1 MDFNGKTVLVYGLG
15 ISGRGIVRLLH
26 QNNISMV
33 LYDANVDL
41 DTDAFMSEY
50 GLKDTRFIKGSL
62 KAEDLEGID
71 ILALS
76 PGISINAPDI
86 KMAENAGLEI
96 LGEIEIAY
104 QLSKG
109 RIAAITGTNGK
120 TTTTALVGEILGRAF
135 PETFV
140 VGNIGRSFA
149 SVADQTTENSVLAAE
164 ISSFQ
169 LESIKEF
176 HPVVTAILNVTPDHL
191 DRHGNMETYL
201 ECKMR
206 IAENQTEDE
215 VCVINY
221 DDELLKNNYQ
231 KLRPEVV
238 FFSRLTKLDKGV
250 YLDGRDIIL
259 ATGSEKIKVCSR
271 DELLLMGDHNVEN
284 VCAAIAVTYAMG
296 VDLETISQTVKEF
309 RAVEHRIEYVCTK
322 RGVSY
327 YNDSKGTNTDAA
339 QKAVDSMVAPTVL
352 IAGGYDKGADFTD
365 WINGFNGRVRDM
377 ILIGQTAEKIRDTAL
392 KCGFTNVHMAADLAE
407 AVRMA
412 AEIADSGDAVLL
424 SPACAS
430 WGQFKN
436 YEQRGTMFK
445 EFARELPE

>member
-221 DDELLKNNYQ
+221 DDELLRNNYQ

-259 ATGSEKIKVCSR
+259 ATGNEKIKVCSR

-322 RGVSY
+322 RGVAY

>member
-1 MDFNGKTVLVYGLG
+1 MNFNGKTVLVYGLG

-50 GLKDTRFIKGSL
+50 GLKNTRFIKGSL

-221 DDELLKNNYQ
+221 DDELLRNNYQ

-250 YLDGRDIIL
+250 CLDGRDIIL
-259 ATGSEKIKVCSR
+259 ATGNEKIKVCSR

-322 RGVSY
+322 RGVAY

-407 AVRMA
+407 AVKMA

-445 EFARELPE
+445 EFARALPE

>member
-221 DDELLKNNYQ
+221 DDELLRNNYQ

-259 ATGSEKIKVCSR
+259 ATGNEKIKVCSR

-322 RGVSY
+322 RGVAY

-365 WINGFNGRVRDM
+365 WINGFNGHVRDM